1 MKKVLSIIVPV
12 YNVEKYI
19 EQCLDSFVVKAILEK
34 LEVLVIDDATPDK
47 SAEIARRYVD
57 KYPNTFRVISKENG
71 GHGSAINAGIKEATG
86 NYFKVVDGDDW
97 VDGKA
102 LYNLITFLENQ
113 TCDLVCSNYCWVK
126 EDTGKSVLDMK
137 EPFKGVEYGKVYSF
151 DGVAEKTF
159 LKMHNITIRT
169 EILKKYCK
177 PITEKCFYVDCEYI
191 LYPIPYVHSVAF
203 LNDVLYMYRIGRA
216 EQSVNIRKMRER
228 CGQHERILNNLLEFY
243 GEHKANVSKETAD
256 YLAKGVMKMFVSQ
269 IKIYLSY
276 KPEKNYKDK
285 IIELE
290 KSVLKEF
297 PEIYYMVR
305 NKAVLLL
312 RASGY
317 HLYTAGSIVFRLT
330 HPS

>member
-1 MKKVLSIIVPV
+1 MEKILSIVVPV

-19 EQCLDSFVVKAILEK
+19 KQCLNSFVVEDILEK
-34 LEVLVIDDATPDK
+34 LEVLVIDDATPDQ
-47 SAEIARRYVD
+47 SAEIARRYVE

-71 GHGSAINAGIKEATG
+71 GHGSAINAGVREAAG
-86 NYFKVVDGDDW
+86 KYFKVIDGDDW
-97 VDGKA
+97 VDKKA
-102 LYNLITFLENQ
+102 LYNLMMFLDDQ
-113 TCDLVCSNYCWVK
+113 TCDLVYSNYCWVK

-151 DGVAEKTF
+151 DDVAGKSF
-159 LKMHNITIRT
+159 LKMHNITIKT
-169 EILKKYCK
+169 EILKQYCK

-203 LNDVLYMYRIGRA
+203 LDDVLYMYRIGRA

-228 CGQHERILNNLLEFY
+228 CNQHERILNNLLEFY
-243 GEHKANVSKETAD
+243 GEHKANISNETAD

-276 KPEKNYKDK
+276 KPEKKYKEK
-285 IIELE
+285 IVGLE
-290 KSVLKEF
+290 QRVLKEF
-297 PEIYYMVR
+297 PEIYHMVK

-312 RASGY
+312 RMSRY
-317 HLYTAGSIVFRLT
+317 QLYVAGSVVFRLT